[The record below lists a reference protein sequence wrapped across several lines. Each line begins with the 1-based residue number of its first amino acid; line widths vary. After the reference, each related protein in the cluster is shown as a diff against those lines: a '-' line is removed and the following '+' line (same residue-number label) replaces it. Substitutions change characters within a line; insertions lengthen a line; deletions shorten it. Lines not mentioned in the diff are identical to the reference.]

1 MRSLDPEIGKI
12 RREIQEFDNQIEDMH
27 RNVHKYLSDRKRNP
41 HPRHEEFLSKILNYK
56 IRGVKSRELEVRLD
70 SVQFKA
76 ANRAKIWKQWF
87 EDDAKGLFR
96 KSDENIVSQGTEKS
110 GMSLMNQVYERTKEN
125 WSKFDVKEIESKEKF
140 IERILPAYNK
150 ARRDLKKGEKLA
162 FVYDKDIHRV
172 VIKIKKNN
180 NR

>member
-12 RREIQEFDNQIEDMH
+12 RREILEFDRQIEEMH
-27 RNVHKYLSDRKRNP
+27 IKVHKYLLDRKRNP
-41 HPRHEEFLSKILNYK
+41 HPRHEEFVSKILNYK
-56 IRGVKSRELEVRLD
+56 IKGVKSRELEVRLE

-96 KSDENIVSQGTEKS
+96 KSNEDSLSQGTEKS
-110 GMSLMNQVYERTKEN
+110 GISLMNQVYERTKEN
-125 WSKFDVKEIESKEKF
+125 WAKFDVKEIESKENF

-150 ARRDLKKGEKLA
+150 ARRDLNAGEKIT
-162 FVYDKDIHRV
+162 FIYDKDIHRV
-172 VIKIKKNN
+172 VIRIKKNHTK
-180 NR
+180 

>member
-12 RREIQEFDNQIEDMH
+12 RRILQDFDNQIEEMH
-27 RNVHKYLSDRKRNP
+27 RKVHRYLSDRKSNP
-41 HPRHEEFLSKILNYK
+41 HPRHEEFVSKILNYK
-56 IRGVKSRELEVRLD
+56 IKGVKSRELEVRLD

-96 KSDENIVSQGTEKS
+96 KGTED
-110 GMSLMNQVYERTKEN
+110 SLSQSTQKPGISLINQVYERTKEN
-125 WSKFDVKEIESKEKF
+125 WAKFEVKEIESKEKF
-140 IERILPAYNK
+140 MERILPAYNK
-150 ARRDLKKGEKLA
+150 ARRDLNKGEKLT
-162 FVYDKDIHRV
+162 FIYDKDTHQV

-180 NR
+180 MK

>member
-1 MRSLDPEIGKI
+1 MRSLDPEIGKM
-12 RREIQEFDNQIEDMH
+12 RRVIQEFDKQIEDMH
-27 RNVHKYLSDRKRNP
+27 RTVHKYLLDRKKNP
-41 HPRHEEFLSKILNYK
+41 HPHHEEFLSKILNFK

-87 EDDAKGLFR
+87 EDDAKGLFQ
-96 KSDENIVSQGTEKS
+96 KGDAGSVSQSTETS
-110 GMSLMNQVYERTKEN
+110 GISLMNQVYERTKEN
-125 WSKFDVKEIESKEKF
+125 WAKFDIKEIESKEKF

-150 ARRDLKKGEKLA
+150 ARRDLNAGEKLT
-162 FVYDKDIHRV
+162 FIYDKDTHRV

-180 NR
+180 TK